1 MTEEAFSEFWGSDED
16 EILRLSAEN
25 RRLFAREE
33 LYKDAL
39 TRIREQVQTGVKE
52 KKNAATRLA
61 YIQRIISELNADIKR
76 VSH

>member
-39 TRIREQVQTGVKE
+39 TRISEQVEKGVKE

>member
-1 MTEEAFSEFWGSDED
+1 MNEEAFNEFWGSDED

-52 KKNAATRLA
+52 KKNATTRLE
-61 YIQRIISELNADIKR
+61 YIQQIISELNADIKR

>member
-1 MTEEAFSEFWGSDED
+1 MNEEAFNEFWGSDED
-16 EILRLSAEN
+16 EILRLNAEN

-52 KKNAATRLA
+52 KKNATTRLE
-61 YIQRIISELNADIKR
+61 YIQQIISELNADIIR